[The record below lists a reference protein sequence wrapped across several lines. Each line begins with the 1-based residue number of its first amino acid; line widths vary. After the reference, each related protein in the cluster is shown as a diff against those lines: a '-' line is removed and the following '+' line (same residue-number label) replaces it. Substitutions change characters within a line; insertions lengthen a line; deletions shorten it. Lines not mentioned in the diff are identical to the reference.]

1 MGPDA
6 PGNYVEQLAWYDS
19 ELQLDDYVIGST
31 VFAMTAYEEWRSYEI
46 KGEAA
51 AILQQYLSVHPSGS

>member
-1 MGPDA
+1 MGPDT

-19 ELQLDDYVIGST
+19 ELQLDPYVIGAT
-31 VFAMTAYEEWRSYEI
+31 VFAMTAFDEWRSYEL

-51 AILQQYLSVHPSGS
+51 TILQQYLSVHPVR